1 MRRLMMMVLG
11 VLAYRQLAKHSQKFD
26 QSKAMG

>member
-11 VLAYRQLAKHSQKFD
+11 VLAYRQLAKHNHKFD
-26 QSKAMG
+26 HQKAMG